1 MPWCPGFAG
10 EAITLGG
17 TLENTPAAGQA
28 PAPQQAWRCQRTG
41 ACHLAEGGLGT
52 GRPEEAS
59 VAIDEWLSSFSRTL
73 YWIDNHNEAALRPDT
88 AQYPQPILKFRL
100 DGTGEF
106 VQLTQ
111 ENMAQL
117 GLQQMPQAAVSQAGV
132 GSYLVTVGDQTLP
145 VKYTEIDPYG
155 DETQHTV
162 GWQIE
167 PAACEGYAIQ
177 KVEQEELPQF
187 SLGRRQSGL
196 VLCAAKQ
203 TLPSVFACAGA
214 RRAARPA
221 SARPLPGILPS
232 PPSRRGRQIQ
242 PVSAGRF
249 GRRRCRSNAT
259 PRQTQT
265 TPLRVP

>member
-1 MPWCPGFAG
+1 MAPGFAG

-17 TLENTPAAGQA
+17 TLENTPAAGRA
-28 PAPQQAWRCQRTG
+28 PARSGG
-41 ACHLAEGGLGT
+41 AASAQVLATWQGGLGT

-73 YWIDNHNEAALRPDT
+73 YWVDNHNEAALRPDT

-132 GSYLVTVGDQTLP
+132 GSYLVTVGDHTLP

-162 GWQIE
+162 EWQIE
-167 PAACEGYAIQ
+167 PAACGAMPFRRWSRKSCLNSPVSGKAGWYYAANRPY
-177 KVEQEELPQF
+177 LRCSPA
-187 SLGRRQSGL
+187 LGH
-196 VLCAAKQ
+196 
-203 TLPSVFACAGA
+203 AGQRA
-214 RRAARPA
+214 RHQPGHCRAFCPHRPDGA
-221 SARPLPGILPS
+221 G
-232 PPSRRGRQIQ
+232 IQ

-249 GRRRCRSNAT
+249 GRRSRH
-259 PRQTQT
+259 
-265 TPLRVP
+265 